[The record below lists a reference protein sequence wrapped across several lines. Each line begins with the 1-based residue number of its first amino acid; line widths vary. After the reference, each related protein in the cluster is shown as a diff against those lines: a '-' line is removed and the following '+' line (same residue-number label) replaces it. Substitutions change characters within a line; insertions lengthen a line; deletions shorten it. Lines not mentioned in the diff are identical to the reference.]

1 MSMRLKRVDEQWL
14 QYVTEAGRT
23 FYYNE
28 RSGSFQW
35 QHPKTH
41 PECVGGSGGSSSSAS
56 SSGSSAAASRGLSVS
71 APADLS
77 PDWQPYTD
85 EQSGAVFWY
94 NSATL
99 VSQWHPPWDAADGTE
114 AAEANNDGCARRVTD
129 DKDLGI

>member
-1 MSMRLKRVDEQWL
+1 MRLKRVDEQWL

-41 PECVGGSGGSSSSAS
+41 PGEQKDGSGGIGGSSSAS
-56 SSGSSAAASRGLSVS
+56 SVSSTKGLNVS
-71 APADLS
+71 APTDLS
-77 PDWQPYTD
+77 SDWQPYTD

-94 NSATL
+94 NSATQ
-99 VSQWHPPWDAADGTE
+99 VSQWHPPWDAGDMSE
-114 AAEANNDGCARRVTD
+114 AGEEANSDRGVRRVTD
-129 DKDLGI
+129 DRDLGI